1 MYYRTDKKGVTA
13 VFLTIIAG
21 AVLSC
26 VIVFIQ
32 LAASAASVSYCGNLF
47 NLAGRSVLSEFDLEL
62 KSRYGIIAFTGDNSE
77 IVKDL
82 KRYVKY
88 TITDDRYIRLGEI
101 SVDLKDYCL
110 MDCGVFD
117 EQIAES
123 INYKNLI
130 GTEKT
135 EGPVA
140 TGSRTLRNSRTIN
153 SLPSKGMDDTP
164 SVHALVSNIKNLG
177 SISELWKNGSRE
189 YLTTVYIFSVFKSG
203 MSAADEENSF
213 FRNEIEYII
222 EGKKSDEANRRAVK
236 ADLLKLRTLL
246 NTGYIYSQPNMVK
259 EALMLAEVMTPGP
272 EAVITQTALIAA
284 WALAESELDVKTL
297 DKGEKVPIIKDPSSW
312 KTDIHG
318 KVKTGSSSK
327 TGSGSKAGSSSSTE
341 SGSKTE
347 RGYDYEGY
355 LKILLTS
362 LEKEVKLTRMM
373 DLIQINLQGTYNG
386 DFYIKDCYRGFKFEA
401 QVNGRKMKYDEK
413 Y

>member
-1 MYYRTDKKGVTA
+1 MYYRNNKKGVTA

-62 KSRYGIIAFTGDNSE
+62 KSRYGIIAFSRDGSSIAEE
-77 IVKDL
+77 I

-88 TITDDRYIRLGEI
+88 TVTDDRYIRLGEV

-110 MDCGVFD
+110 MDCEIFE
-117 EQIAES
+117 EQVTDS
-123 INYKNLI
+123 VNFKNLI
-130 GTEKT
+130 VEEETG
-135 EGPVA
+135 GPVE
-140 TGSRTLRNSRTIN
+140 TGERTLRNSKTIN
-153 SLPSKGMDDTP
+153 ALPSKGMTDTP
-164 SVHALVSNIKNLG
+164 SVHALVSNIKNMA
-177 SISELWKNGSRE
+177 SISDLWKKGSRE

-203 MSAADEENSF
+203 MSPADEENSF

-222 EGKKSDEANRRAVK
+222 EGKKSDAANRSAVR
-236 ADLLKLRTLL
+236 ADLLKMRTLL
-246 NTGYIYSQPNMVK
+246 NSIYIYSSPKMMK
-259 EALMLAEVMTPGP
+259 EALLLAETITPGP
-272 EAVITQTALIAA
+272 EAVITQAALIAA
-284 WALAESELDVKTL
+284 WAAMEAELDIKTL
-297 DKGEKVPIIKDPSSW
+297 DEGGKVPVFKDPSSW
-312 KTDIHG
+312 KTDING
-318 KVKTGSSSK
+318 KVA
-327 TGSGSKAGSSSSTE
+327 AGKGE
-341 SGSKTE
+341 FEE

-355 LKILLTS
+355 LKILLTA
-362 LEKEVKLTRMM
+362 LKKEVRLTRMM
-373 DLIQINLQGTYNG
+373 DLIQINLQGTYSE

>member
-1 MYYRTDKKGVTA
+1 MYYRNNKKGVTA

-62 KSRYGIIAFTGDNSE
+62 KSRYGIIAFSRDNSS
-77 IVKDL
+77 IVNEL
-82 KRYVKY
+82 KKYVKY
-88 TITDDRYIRLGEI
+88 TVTDDRYIRLGEV

-110 MDCGVFD
+110 MDCEIFE
-117 EQIAES
+117 EQITES
-123 INYKNLI
+123 VNCKNLI
-130 GTEKT
+130 GTEKNS
-135 EGPVA
+135 GPVQ
-140 TGSRTLRNSRTIN
+140 TGDRTLRNSRTIN
-153 SLPSKGMDDTP
+153 ALPSKGMTDTP
-164 SVHALVSNIKNLG
+164 SVYALVSNIKNLTG
-177 SISELWKNGSRE
+177 ISQLWKNGSRE

-203 MSAADEENSF
+203 MSPADEENSF

-222 EGKKSDEANRRAVK
+222 EGKKSDAANRSAVR

-246 NTGYIYSQPNMVK
+246 NSIYIYSSPKMMK
-259 EALMLAEVMTPGP
+259 EALLLAETITPGP
-272 EAVITQTALIAA
+272 EAVITQAALIAA
-284 WALAESELDVKTL
+284 WAAMEAELDIKTL
-297 DKGEKVPIIKDPSSW
+297 DEGGKVPVFKDPSSW
-312 KTDIHG
+312 KTDING
-318 KVKTGSSSK
+318 KVA
-327 TGSGSKAGSSSSTE
+327 AGKGE
-341 SGSKTE
+341 FEE

-362 LEKEVKLTRMM
+362 LKKEVRLTRMM
-373 DLIQINLQGTYNG
+373 DLIQINLQGTYSE

>member
-1 MYYRTDKKGVTA
+1 MYYRNNKKGVTA

-62 KSRYGIIAFTGDNSE
+62 KSRYGIIAFSRDGSSIAEE
-77 IVKDL
+77 IK
-82 KRYVKY
+82 KYVKY
-88 TITDDRYIRLGEI
+88 TVTDDRYIRLGEV

-110 MDCGVFD
+110 MDCEIFE
-117 EQIAES
+117 EQVTDS
-123 INYKNLI
+123 VNFKNLI
-130 GTEKT
+130 VEEETG
-135 EGPVA
+135 GPVE
-140 TGSRTLRNSRTIN
+140 TGERTLRNSKTIN
-153 SLPSKGMDDTP
+153 ALPSKGMTDTP
-164 SVHALVSNIKNLG
+164 SVHALVSNIKNMA
-177 SISELWKNGSRE
+177 SISDLWKKGSRE
-189 YLTTVYIFSVFKSG
+189 YLTTVYMFGVFKSG
-203 MSAADEENSF
+203 MSAADDERSF

-222 EGKKSDEANRRAVK
+222 EGKKSDAANRSAVR

-246 NTGYIYSQPNMVK
+246 NSIYIYSSPKMMK
-259 EALMLAEVMTPGP
+259 EALLLAETITPGP
-272 EAVITQTALIAA
+272 EAVITQAALIAA
-284 WALAESELDVKTL
+284 WAAMEAELDIKTL
-297 DKGEKVPIIKDPSSW
+297 DEGGKVPIFKDPSSW
-312 KTDIHG
+312 KTDING
-318 KVKTGSSSK
+318 KVA
-327 TGSGSKAGSSSSTE
+327 AGKGE
-341 SGSKTE
+341 FEE

-362 LEKEVKLTRMM
+362 LKKEVRLTRMM
-373 DLIQINLQGTYNG
+373 DLIQINLQGTYSE

>member
-1 MYYRTDKKGVTA
+1 MYYRNNKKGVTA

-62 KSRYGIIAFTGDNSE
+62 KSRYGIIAFSRDGSSIAE
-77 IVKDL
+77 EL

-88 TITDDRYIRLGEI
+88 TVTDDRYIRLGEV

-110 MDCGVFD
+110 MDCEIFE
-117 EQIAES
+117 EQITES
-123 INYKNLI
+123 VNCKNLI
-130 GTEKT
+130 GTEKNS
-135 EGPVA
+135 GPVQ
-140 TGSRTLRNSRTIN
+140 TGDRTLRNSRTIN
-153 SLPSKGMDDTP
+153 ALPSKGMTDTP
-164 SVHALVSNIKNLG
+164 SVHALVSNIKNMA
-177 SISELWKNGSRE
+177 SISDLWEKGSRE
-189 YLTTVYIFSVFKSG
+189 YLTTVYMFGVFKSG
-203 MSAADEENSF
+203 MSAADDERSF

-222 EGKKSDEANRRAVK
+222 EGKKSDAANRSAVR

-246 NTGYIYSQPNMVK
+246 NSIYIYSSPKMMK
-259 EALMLAEVMTPGP
+259 EALLLAETITPGP
-272 EAVITQTALIAA
+272 EAVITQAALIAA
-284 WALAESELDVKTL
+284 WAAMEAELDIKTL
-297 DKGEKVPIIKDPSSW
+297 DEGGKVPVFKDPSSW
-312 KTDIHG
+312 KTDING
-318 KVKTGSSSK
+318 KVA
-327 TGSGSKAGSSSSTE
+327 AGKGE
-341 SGSKTE
+341 FEE

-355 LKILLTS
+355 LKILLTA
-362 LEKEVKLTRMM
+362 LKKEVRLTRMM
-373 DLIQINLQGTYNG
+373 DLIQINLQGTYSE

>member
-1 MYYRTDKKGVTA
+1 MYYRNNKKGVTA

-62 KSRYGIIAFTGDNSE
+62 KSRYGIIAFSRGGSSIAEE
-77 IVKDL
+77 I

-88 TITDDRYIRLGEI
+88 TVTDDRYIRLGEV

-110 MDCGVFD
+110 MDCEIFE
-117 EQIAES
+117 EQITES
-123 INYKNLI
+123 VNCKNLI
-130 GTEKT
+130 GTEKNS
-135 EGPVA
+135 GPVQ
-140 TGSRTLRNSRTIN
+140 TGDRTLRNSRTIN
-153 SLPSKGMDDTP
+153 ALPSKGMTDTP
-164 SVHALVSNIKNLG
+164 SVYALVSNIKNLTG
-177 SISELWKNGSRE
+177 ISQLWKNGSRE

-203 MSAADEENSF
+203 MSPADEENSF

-222 EGKKSDEANRRAVK
+222 EGKKSDAANRSAVR

-246 NTGYIYSQPNMVK
+246 NSIYIYSSPKMMK
-259 EALMLAEVMTPGP
+259 EALLLAETITPGP
-272 EAVITQTALIAA
+272 EAVITQAALIAA
-284 WALAESELDVKTL
+284 WAAMEAELDIKTL
-297 DKGEKVPIIKDPSSW
+297 DEGGKVPVFKDPSSW
-312 KTDIHG
+312 KTDING
-318 KVKTGSSSK
+318 KVA
-327 TGSGSKAGSSSSTE
+327 AGKGE
-341 SGSKTE
+341 FEE

-362 LEKEVKLTRMM
+362 LKKEVRLTRMM
-373 DLIQINLQGTYNG
+373 DLIQINLQGTYSE

>member
-1 MYYRTDKKGVTA
+1 MYYRNNKKGVTA

-62 KSRYGIIAFTGDNSE
+62 KSRYGIIAFSRDGSSIAE
-77 IVKDL
+77 EL

-88 TITDDRYIRLGEI
+88 TVTDDRYIRLGEV

-110 MDCGVFD
+110 MDCEIFE
-117 EQIAES
+117 EQITES
-123 INYKNLI
+123 VNCKNLI
-130 GTEKT
+130 GTEKNS
-135 EGPVA
+135 GPVQ
-140 TGSRTLRNSRTIN
+140 TGDRTLRNSRTIN
-153 SLPSKGMDDTP
+153 ALPSKGMTDTP
-164 SVHALVSNIKNLG
+164 SVYALVSNIKNLTG
-177 SISELWKNGSRE
+177 ISQLWKNGSRE

-203 MSAADEENSF
+203 MSPADEENSF

-222 EGKKSDEANRRAVK
+222 EGKKSDAANRSAVR

-246 NTGYIYSQPNMVK
+246 NSIYIYSSPKMMK
-259 EALMLAEVMTPGP
+259 EALLLAETITPGP
-272 EAVITQTALIAA
+272 EAVITQAALIAA
-284 WALAESELDVKTL
+284 WAAMEAELDIKTL
-297 DKGEKVPIIKDPSSW
+297 DEGGKVPVFKDPSSW
-312 KTDIHG
+312 KTDING
-318 KVKTGSSSK
+318 KVA
-327 TGSGSKAGSSSSTE
+327 AGKGE
-341 SGSKTE
+341 FEE

-355 LKILLTS
+355 LKILLTA
-362 LEKEVKLTRMM
+362 LKKEVRLTRMM
-373 DLIQINLQGTYNG
+373 DLIQINLQGTYSE

>member
-1 MYYRTDKKGVTA
+1 MYYRNNKKGVTA

-62 KSRYGIIAFTGDNSE
+62 KSRYGIIAFSRDGSSIAEE
-77 IVKDL
+77 I

-88 TITDDRYIRLGEI
+88 TVTDDRYIRLGEV

-110 MDCGVFD
+110 MDCEIFE
-117 EQIAES
+117 EQVTDS
-123 INYKNLI
+123 VNFKNLI
-130 GTEKT
+130 VEEETG
-135 EGPVA
+135 GPVE
-140 TGSRTLRNSRTIN
+140 TGERTLRNSKTIN
-153 SLPSKGMDDTP
+153 ALPSKGMTDTP
-164 SVHALVSNIKNLG
+164 SVHALVSNIKNLTG
-177 SISELWKNGSRE
+177 ISQLWKNGSRE

-203 MSAADEENSF
+203 MSPADEENSF

-222 EGKKSDEANRRAVK
+222 EGKKSDAANRSAVR

-246 NTGYIYSQPNMVK
+246 NSIYIYSSPKMMK
-259 EALMLAEVMTPGP
+259 EALLLAETITPGP
-272 EAVITQTALIAA
+272 EAVITQAALIAA
-284 WALAESELDVKTL
+284 WAAMEAELDIKTL
-297 DKGEKVPIIKDPSSW
+297 DEGGKVPVFKDPSSW
-312 KTDIHG
+312 KTDING
-318 KVKTGSSSK
+318 KVA
-327 TGSGSKAGSSSSTE
+327 AGKGE
-341 SGSKTE
+341 FEE

-355 LKILLTS
+355 LKILLTA
-362 LEKEVKLTRMM
+362 LKKEVRLTRMM
-373 DLIQINLQGTYNG
+373 DLIQINLQGTYSE

>member
-1 MYYRTDKKGVTA
+1 MYYRNNKKGVTA

-62 KSRYGIIAFTGDNSE
+62 KSRYGIIAFSRDGSSIAEE
-77 IVKDL
+77 I

-88 TITDDRYIRLGEI
+88 TVTDDRYIRLGEV

-110 MDCGVFD
+110 MDCEIFE
-117 EQIAES
+117 EQVTES
-123 INYKNLI
+123 VNFKNLI
-130 GTEKT
+130 VEEETG
-135 EGPVA
+135 GPVE
-140 TGSRTLRNSRTIN
+140 TGERTLRNSKTIN
-153 SLPSKGMDDTP
+153 ALPSKGMTDTP
-164 SVHALVSNIKNLG
+164 SVHALVSNIKNMA
-177 SISELWKNGSRE
+177 SISDLWKKGSRE
-189 YLTTVYIFSVFKSG
+189 YLTTVYMFGVFKSG
-203 MSAADEENSF
+203 MSVADDERSF

-222 EGKKSDEANRRAVK
+222 EGKKSDAANRSAVR

-246 NTGYIYSQPNMVK
+246 NSIYIYSSPKMMK
-259 EALMLAEVMTPGP
+259 EALLLAETITPGP
-272 EAVITQTALIAA
+272 EAVITQAALIAA
-284 WALAESELDVKTL
+284 WAAMEAELDIKTL
-297 DKGEKVPIIKDPSSW
+297 DEGGKVPVFKDPSSW
-312 KTDIHG
+312 KTDING
-318 KVKTGSSSK
+318 KVA
-327 TGSGSKAGSSSSTE
+327 AGKGE
-341 SGSKTE
+341 FEE

-355 LKILLTS
+355 LKILLTA
-362 LEKEVKLTRMM
+362 LKKEVRLTRMM
-373 DLIQINLQGTYNG
+373 DLIQINLQGTYSE

>member
-1 MYYRTDKKGVTA
+1 MYYRNNKKGVTA

-62 KSRYGIIAFTGDNSE
+62 KSRYGIIAFSRDGSSIAEE
-77 IVKDL
+77 I

-88 TITDDRYIRLGEI
+88 TVTDDRYIRLGEV

-110 MDCGVFD
+110 MDCEIFE
-117 EQIAES
+117 EQVTDS
-123 INYKNLI
+123 VNFKNLI
-130 GTEKT
+130 VEEETG
-135 EGPVA
+135 GPVE
-140 TGSRTLRNSRTIN
+140 TGERTLRNSKTIN
-153 SLPSKGMDDTP
+153 ALPSKGMTDTP
-164 SVHALVSNIKNLG
+164 SVHALVSNIKNLTG
-177 SISELWKNGSRE
+177 ISQLWKNGSRE

-203 MSAADEENSF
+203 MSPADEENSF

-222 EGKKSDEANRRAVK
+222 EGKKSDAANRSAVR

-246 NTGYIYSQPNMVK
+246 NSIYIYSSPKMMK
-259 EALMLAEVMTPGP
+259 GALLLAETITPGP
-272 EAVITQTALIAA
+272 EAVITQAALIAA
-284 WALAESELDVKTL
+284 WAAMEAELDIKTL
-297 DKGEKVPIIKDPSSW
+297 DEGGKVPVFKDPSSW
-312 KTDIHG
+312 KTDING
-318 KVKTGSSSK
+318 KVA
-327 TGSGSKAGSSSSTE
+327 AGKGE
-341 SGSKTE
+341 FEE

-355 LKILLTS
+355 LKILLTA
-362 LEKEVKLTRMM
+362 LKKEVRLTRMM
-373 DLIQINLQGTYNG
+373 DLIQINLQGTYSE

>member
-1 MYYRTDKKGVTA
+1 MYYRNNKKGVTA

-62 KSRYGIIAFTGDNSE
+62 KSRYGIIAFSRDGSS
-77 IVKDL
+77 IVNEL
-82 KRYVKY
+82 KKYVKY
-88 TITDDRYIRLGEI
+88 TVTDDRYIRLGEV

-110 MDCGVFD
+110 MDCEIFE
-117 EQIAES
+117 EQVTDS
-123 INYKNLI
+123 VNFKNLI
-130 GTEKT
+130 VEEETG
-135 EGPVA
+135 GPVE
-140 TGSRTLRNSRTIN
+140 TGERTLRNSKTIN
-153 SLPSKGMDDTP
+153 ALPSKGMTDTP
-164 SVHALVSNIKNLG
+164 SVHALVSNIKNLTG
-177 SISELWKNGSRE
+177 ISQLWKNGSRE

-203 MSAADEENSF
+203 MSPADEENSF

-222 EGKKSDEANRRAVK
+222 EGKKSDAANRSAVR

-246 NTGYIYSQPNMVK
+246 NSIYIYSSPKMMK
-259 EALMLAEVMTPGP
+259 EALLLAETITPGP
-272 EAVITQTALIAA
+272 EAVITQAALIAA
-284 WALAESELDVKTL
+284 WAAMEAELDIKTL
-297 DKGEKVPIIKDPSSW
+297 DEGGKVPVFKDPSSW
-312 KTDIHG
+312 KTDING
-318 KVKTGSSSK
+318 KVA
-327 TGSGSKAGSSSSTE
+327 AGKGE
-341 SGSKTE
+341 FEE

-362 LEKEVKLTRMM
+362 LKKEVRLTRMM
-373 DLIQINLQGTYNG
+373 DLIQINLQGTYSE
-386 DFYIKDCYRGFKFEA
+386 DFYIHDCYRGFKFEA

>member
-1 MYYRTDKKGVTA
+1 MYYLTDKKGVTA

-62 KSRYGIIAFTGDNSE
+62 KSRYGIIAFSRDNSS
-77 IVKDL
+77 IVNEL
-82 KRYVKY
+82 KKYVKY
-88 TITDDRYIRLGEI
+88 TVTDDRYIRLGEV
-101 SVDLKDYCL
+101 SVDMKDYCL
-110 MDCGVFD
+110 MDCEIFE
-117 EQIAES
+117 EQITES
-123 INYKNLI
+123 VNCKNLI
-130 GTEKT
+130 GTEKNS
-135 EGPVA
+135 GPVQ
-140 TGSRTLRNSRTIN
+140 TGDRTLRNSRTIN
-153 SLPSKGMDDTP
+153 ALPSKGMTDTP
-164 SVHALVSNIKNLG
+164 SVYALVSNIKNLTG
-177 SISELWKNGSRE
+177 ISQLWKNGSRE

-203 MSAADEENSF
+203 MSPADEENSF

-222 EGKKSDEANRRAVK
+222 EGKKSDAANRSAVR

-246 NTGYIYSQPNMVK
+246 NSIYIYSSPKMMK
-259 EALMLAEVMTPGP
+259 EALLLAETITPGP
-272 EAVITQTALIAA
+272 EAVITQAALIAA
-284 WALAESELDVKTL
+284 WAAMEAELDIKTL
-297 DKGEKVPIIKDPSSW
+297 DEGGKVPVFKDPSSW
-312 KTDIHG
+312 KTDING
-318 KVKTGSSSK
+318 KVA
-327 TGSGSKAGSSSSTE
+327 AGKGE
-341 SGSKTE
+341 FEE

-362 LEKEVKLTRMM
+362 LKKEVRLTRMM
-373 DLIQINLQGTYNG
+373 DLIQINLQGTYSE

>member
-1 MYYRTDKKGVTA
+1 MYYRNNKKGVTA

-62 KSRYGIIAFTGDNSE
+62 KSRYGIIAFSRGGSSIAEE
-77 IVKDL
+77 I

-88 TITDDRYIRLGEI
+88 TVTDDRYIRLGEV

-110 MDCGVFD
+110 MDCEIFE
-117 EQIAES
+117 EQVTDS
-123 INYKNLI
+123 VNFKNLI
-130 GTEKT
+130 VEEETG
-135 EGPVA
+135 GPVE
-140 TGSRTLRNSRTIN
+140 TGERTLRNSKTIN
-153 SLPSKGMDDTP
+153 ALPSKGMTDTP
-164 SVHALVSNIKNLG
+164 SVYALVSNIKNLTG
-177 SISELWKNGSRE
+177 ISQLWKNGSRE

-203 MSAADEENSF
+203 MSPADEENSF

-222 EGKKSDEANRRAVK
+222 EGKKSDAANRSAVR

-246 NTGYIYSQPNMVK
+246 NSIYIYSSPKMMK
-259 EALMLAEVMTPGP
+259 EALLLAETITPGP
-272 EAVITQTALIAA
+272 EAVITQAALIAA
-284 WALAESELDVKTL
+284 WAAMEAELDIKTL
-297 DKGEKVPIIKDPSSW
+297 DEGGKVPVFKDPSSW
-312 KTDIHG
+312 KTDING
-318 KVKTGSSSK
+318 KVV
-327 TGSGSKAGSSSSTE
+327 AGKGE
-341 SGSKTE
+341 FEE

-355 LKILLTS
+355 LKILLTA
-362 LEKEVKLTRMM
+362 LKKEVRLTRMM
-373 DLIQINLQGTYNG
+373 DLIQINLQGTYSE

>member
-1 MYYRTDKKGVTA
+1 MYYRNNKKGVTA

-62 KSRYGIIAFTGDNSE
+62 KSRYGIIAFSRDGSSIAEE
-77 IVKDL
+77 IK
-82 KRYVKY
+82 KYVKY
-88 TITDDRYIRLGEI
+88 TVTDDRYIRLGEV

-110 MDCGVFD
+110 MDCEIFE
-117 EQIAES
+117 EQVTDS
-123 INYKNLI
+123 VNFKNLI
-130 GTEKT
+130 VEEETG
-135 EGPVA
+135 GPVE
-140 TGSRTLRNSRTIN
+140 TGERTLRNSKTIN
-153 SLPSKGMDDTP
+153 ALPSKGMTDTP
-164 SVHALVSNIKNLG
+164 SVHALVSNIKNLTG
-177 SISELWKNGSRE
+177 ISQLWKNGSRE

-203 MSAADEENSF
+203 MSPADEENSF

-222 EGKKSDEANRRAVK
+222 EGKKSDAANRSAVR

-246 NTGYIYSQPNMVK
+246 NSIYIYSSPKMMK
-259 EALMLAEVMTPGP
+259 EALLLAETITPGP
-272 EAVITQTALIAA
+272 EAVITQAALIAA
-284 WALAESELDVKTL
+284 WAAMEAELDIKTL
-297 DKGEKVPIIKDPSSW
+297 DEGGKVPVFKDPSSW
-312 KTDIHG
+312 KTDING
-318 KVKTGSSSK
+318 KVA
-327 TGSGSKAGSSSSTE
+327 AGKGE
-341 SGSKTE
+341 FEE

-362 LEKEVKLTRMM
+362 LKKEVRLTRMM
-373 DLIQINLQGTYNG
+373 DLIQINLQGTYSE

>member
-1 MYYRTDKKGVTA
+1 MYYRNDKKGVTA

-26 VIVFIQ
+26 VILFVQ

-62 KSRYGIIAFTGDNSE
+62 KSRYGIIAFSRDNSG
-77 IVKDL
+77 IVNEL

-88 TITDDRYIRLGEI
+88 TIPDDRYIRLGDI

-110 MDCGVFD
+110 MDCGVFE
-117 EQIAES
+117 EQITES

-130 GTEKT
+130 GTEKSG
-135 EGPVA
+135 GPVE
-140 TGSRTLRNSRTIN
+140 TGERTLRNSRTIN
-153 SLPSKGMDDTP
+153 ALPSKGMDDTP
-164 SVHALVSNIKNLG
+164 SVYALASNIKNMG
-177 SISELWKNGSRE
+177 SISGLWENGSRE
-189 YLTTVYIFSVFKSG
+189 YLTTVYIFSVFTSG
-203 MSAADEENSF
+203 MSAADEERSF

-246 NTGYIYSQPNMVK
+246 NTAYIYSQPNMVK
-259 EALMLAEVMTPGP
+259 EALLLAETMTPGP

-284 WALAESELDVKTL
+284 WALAEAELDVKTL
-297 DKGEKVPIIKDPSSW
+297 DKGEKVPVIKDPASW

-318 KVKTGSSSK
+318 KVKTEN
-327 TGSGSKAGSSSSTE
+327 GSKA
-341 SGSKTE
+341 E

-355 LKILLTS
+355 LKVLLTS
-362 LEKEVKLTRMM
+362 LKKEVRLTRMM
-373 DLIQINLQGTYNG
+373 DLIQINLQGTYSE

>member
-1 MYYRTDKKGVTA
+1 MYYRNNKKGVTA

-62 KSRYGIIAFTGDNSE
+62 KSRYGIIAFSRDNSS
-77 IVKDL
+77 IVNEL
-82 KRYVKY
+82 KKYVKY
-88 TITDDRYIRLGEI
+88 TVTDDRYIRLGEV
-101 SVDLKDYCL
+101 SVDMKDYCL
-110 MDCGVFD
+110 MDCEIFE
-117 EQIAES
+117 EQITES
-123 INYKNLI
+123 VNCKNLI
-130 GTEKT
+130 GTEKNS
-135 EGPVA
+135 GPVQ
-140 TGSRTLRNSRTIN
+140 TGDRTLRNSRTIN
-153 SLPSKGMDDTP
+153 ALPSKGMTDTP
-164 SVHALVSNIKNLG
+164 SVYALVSNIKNLTG
-177 SISELWKNGSRE
+177 ISQLWKNGSRE

-203 MSAADEENSF
+203 MSPADKENSF

-222 EGKKSDEANRRAVK
+222 EGKKSDAANRSAVR

-246 NTGYIYSQPNMVK
+246 NSIYIYSSPKMMK
-259 EALMLAEVMTPGP
+259 EALLLAETITPGP
-272 EAVITQTALIAA
+272 EAVITQAALIAA
-284 WALAESELDVKTL
+284 WAAMEAELDIKTL
-297 DKGEKVPIIKDPSSW
+297 DEGGKVPVFKDPSSW
-312 KTDIHG
+312 KTDING
-318 KVKTGSSSK
+318 KVA
-327 TGSGSKAGSSSSTE
+327 AGKGE
-341 SGSKTE
+341 FEE

-362 LEKEVKLTRMM
+362 LKKEVRLTRMM
-373 DLIQINLQGTYNG
+373 DLIQINLQGTYSE